1 MMIPPAAPDRSPES
15 ETTNALP
22 PDLGVGGYSSSAP
35 LGSGA
40 AEVRSPVAP
49 RSLQVDAAAARRYRR
64 TGAQA
69 LPEVALQLRLIRMS
83 DIAVVLIL
91 LLVPVFITNIGA
103 MPEGLTQFLALR
115 ITVKNILLLVLFA
128 LAWRV
133 LCEVTGLYEWE
144 VIRRRRS
151 EVRRVAVTCGMASAV
166 ALVFPA
172 ISVTGAFHYEAVL
185 YFWMG
190 STVTMLALR
199 GLFRALVIV
208 PETAGLR
215 TALIVGSGPRGQRLH
230 GELRSSQSRA
240 YHVVGFVDSDDRRS
254 VENSAGPFLGGLE
267 QLESILMHN
276 AIDEVLVALPIKS
289 RYTEIQSVLESCER
303 VGVSAKYCADLF
315 DPIKGT
321 AIHEDGRPSLVTRP
335 RSPEGWRLISKRAI
349 DLVGGSLGLLV
360 SAPVLLMAVTAIKLT
375 SRGPVI
381 FGQERYGLNRR
392 LFKMYKLRTM
402 VHDAPSLQDSLE
414 ARNEAS
420 GPVFKIRN
428 DPRITAVGRL
438 LRRFSI
444 DELPQLVNVMRGEM
458 SLVGPRPLPIRD
470 VHRFAEAALMRRFSV
485 RPGLTCLWQIGGRS
499 NLGFEDWIRLDL
511 KYIDEW
517 TLLLD
522 LRVLLRTVP
531 VVVRGSGAS

>member
-1 MMIPPAAPDRSPES
+1 
-15 ETTNALP
+15 
-22 PDLGVGGYSSSAP
+22 
-35 LGSGA
+35 
-40 AEVRSPVAP
+40 
-49 RSLQVDAAAARRYRR
+49 
-64 TGAQA
+64 
-69 LPEVALQLRLIRMS
+69 
-83 DIAVVLIL
+83 
-91 LLVPVFITNIGA
+91 
-103 MPEGLTQFLALR
+103 
-115 ITVKNILLLVLFA
+115 
-128 LAWRV
+128 
-133 LCEVTGLYEWE
+133 
-144 VIRRRRS
+144 
-151 EVRRVAVTCGMASAV
+151 
-166 ALVFPA
+166 
-172 ISVTGAFHYEAVL
+172 
-185 YFWMG
+185 
-190 STVTMLALR
+190 
-199 GLFRALVIV
+199 
-208 PETAGLR
+208 
-215 TALIVGSGPRGQRLH
+215 VGSGPRGQRLH

-470 VHRFAEAALMRRFSV
+470 VHRFTEAALMRRFSV

-499 NLGFEDWIRLDL
+499 NLGFDDWIRLDL